1 MVDFLK
7 LSYDFLTFLLL
18 FTLESIMKK
27 PLITFSLFI
36 FTVAGSF
43 AQAAN
48 YNKGSTLF
56 LLSNLHPD
64 ISKNLLY
71 TMNYQLPNLIPI
83 CSEVTVI
90 SKSKKK
96 FTFSLE
102 GREYIMAY
110 DKHTKKAGVAFNT
123 VLDFYF
129 GSRCDKEAIKGLS
142 NVDRKGIRKGI
153 PYVGMTR
160 QGLIY
165 AMGRPPIHA
174 NPNLDSD
181 TWMYWLN
188 RFKRQAIDFDDNGL
202 VEEIRL

>member
-1 MVDFLK
+1 MVGFLK
-7 LSYDFLTFLLL
+7 LSYDYRTFMPSI
-18 FTLESIMKK
+18 TLEPIIKNV
-27 PLITFSLFI
+27 LITFALFI

-43 AQAAN
+43 THAAD

-64 ISKNLLY
+64 ISKNVLY
-71 TMNYQLPNLIPI
+71 TMNYQLPSLIPI
-83 CSEVTVI
+83 CSEITVI
-90 SKSKKK
+90 SKSKKR

-102 GREYIMAY
+102 GREYIMVY
-110 DKHTKKAGVAFNT
+110 DKHSKKAGVAFNT

-129 GSRCDKEAIKGLS
+129 GSRCDKEKIKGMS
-142 NVDRKGIRKGI
+142 GVDQKGIRKGI

-160 QGLIY
+160 EGIVY
-165 AMGRPPIHA
+165 AMGRPPIHV
-174 NPNLDSD
+174 NPKLNSN
-181 TWMYWLN
+181 TFMYWLN

>member
-18 FTLESIMKK
+18 FTLESIMKN

-43 AQAAN
+43 AQAAD

-142 NVDRKGIRKGI
+142 SVDRKGIRKGI

>member
-1 MVDFLK
+1 
-7 LSYDFLTFLLL
+7 
-18 FTLESIMKK
+18 MKN

-43 AQAAN
+43 AQAAD

-142 NVDRKGIRKGI
+142 SVDRKGIRKGI